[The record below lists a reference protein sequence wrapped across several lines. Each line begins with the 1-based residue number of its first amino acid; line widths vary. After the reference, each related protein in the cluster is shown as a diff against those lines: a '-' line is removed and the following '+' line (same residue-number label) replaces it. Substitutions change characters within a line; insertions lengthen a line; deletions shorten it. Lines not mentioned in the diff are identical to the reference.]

1 MLNAELTAWLQ
12 HRFAGRV
19 KLDEPLARYTSFG
32 VGGPADALIS
42 VKNADQLKEL
52 VLACEGAG
60 VPYIALAGGTNL
72 LVQDGGVRGVVIN
85 MNKGL
90 KEISVE
96 TEDDDR
102 VTILAQAGVNLPT
115 LCRYAVDNGLAGM
128 NFALGIPGTVG
139 GAVVMNAGTARG
151 VMADILEAAILLLP
165 EGQLVERRRDEL
177 TFSYRHLDLKSVAP
191 SAADR
196 VLVTGAR
203 LAFRRDD
210 TRRLRDEAG
219 EILKERL
226 RHQPVGVQ
234 SAGCFFKNPAAGDPA
249 GKLIDLAGLKGRRI
263 GGAVVSDKH
272 ANYIIN
278 TGGAT
283 AVDIMTLATLIRET
297 VADKFG
303 VRLEPEVK
311 IVGE

>member
-1 MLNAELTAWLQ
+1 MLNAEFTAWLQ

-19 KLDEPLARYTSFG
+19 KLDEPLARLTSFG

-90 KEISVE
+90 KEISVD
-96 TEDDDR
+96 TEDGDR
-102 VTILAQAGVNLPT
+102 VMILAQAGVNLPT

-203 LAFRRDD
+203 LALRRDD

-226 RHQPVGVQ
+226 RHHPVGVQ
-234 SAGCFFKNPAAGDPA
+234 SAGCFFKNPATGDPA

-263 GGAVVSDKH
+263 GGAAVSDKH